1 MSNEIHTN
9 GDVLHVDKRTV
20 RNMPSL
26 QKEISNIG
34 WDINHL
40 QLFVF
45 LYQELK
51 NMPIEDDVAKCDT
64 ITI

>member
-1 MSNEIHTN
+1 MRFILMAMFDMSI
-9 GDVLHVDKRTV
+9 KRTV
-20 RNMPSL
+20 RNIPSL
-26 QKEISNIG
+26 QKEVSNIG